1 MKDTSTISLNN
12 FNYND
17 RYFRLIIALPV
28 AHFLTVYGYD
38 ANVFELMLKLNY
50 WIALLFS
57 YLIALAGLFLVYKV
71 TSILDRKYDW
81 WDYPLQRTA
90 LQLLA
95 GWILPGVC
103 VFLLAACYFGVF
115 GFNILESDYMKLDF
129 PLIVLLLLLANLYYL
144 TYFFYLR
151 FRQLEAGVSAA
162 IIEDKKRGAIN
173 PIRNENA
180 RAFFIVKTPLYNIPV
195 KNVDCAYIY
204 ILNGTVFLRTFQM
217 SSMQDAYSIPETLKE
232 MEYMLDSQQFFRIN
246 RKMIVNLDAISS
258 FLPAKNQTLKLVLN
272 PPLDGS
278 SSNKTEFSK
287 LEIVSEDRVSSFKQW
302 LER

>member
-57 YLIALAGLFLVYKV
+57 YLIALAGLFLVYTV
-71 TSILDRKYDW
+71 TSIMDRKYDW

-95 GWILPGVC
+95 GWVLPGVC
-103 VFLLAACYFGVF
+103 VFLLAACYFGLF

-129 PLIVLLLLLANLYYL
+129 PLIVLLLLLANVYYL
-144 TYFFYLR
+144 CFNFYLR
-151 FRQLEAGVSAA
+151 NKQLEAGLSGFNK
-162 IIEDKKRGAIN
+162 IDTQKLTNR
-173 PIRNENA
+173 ENA
-180 RAFFIVKTPLYNIPV
+180 KVLFIVKGPLHNIPV
-195 KNVDCAYIY
+195 KTKSCAYFY
-204 ILNGTVFLRTFQM
+204 ILNGSVFLRTFEIN
-217 SSMQDAYSIPETLKE
+217 SMQDAYPIPETLKE
-232 MEYMLDSQQFFRIN
+232 IESILDSNQFFRIS
-246 RKMIVNLDAISS
+246 RKTIVNFDAIAS
-258 FLPAKNQTLKLVLN
+258 FLPGKNQTLQLVLTPPMNGN
-272 PPLDGS
+272 PD
-278 SSNKTEFSK
+278 NFEEVSK
-287 LEIVSEDRVSSFKQW
+287 LAIVSEDRVPAFKKW
-302 LER
+302 IER